1 MHMGGRI
8 HIHTRG
14 DMKMRRIN
22 SALLLILA
30 FALVTLGTLAHGTD
44 KHVLGTVTKISDS
57 EITVQAQDD
66 SLQVVKIAPDTSFVK
81 SVASASIKDLKVG
94 DRVVIHAKPVGSD
107 LIAHEV
113 RFGKTPAAGAAAP
126 ASAAK
131 PQ

>member
-1 MHMGGRI
+1 MGGRI
-8 HIHTRG
+8 HIHIRG
-14 DMKMRRIN
+14 EIKMRRIN

-30 FALVTLGTLAHGTD
+30 FSLVTLATLAHGTD
-44 KHVLGTVTKISDS
+44 KHVLGTVTKITDS
-57 EITVQAQDD
+57 EITVQAQDG

-81 SVASASIKDLKVG
+81 SGATATIKDLKVG

-113 RFGKTPAAGAAAP
+113 RFGKTPTAGAAAP
-126 ASAAK
+126 AAK

>member
-1 MHMGGRI
+1 MHMDARI
-8 HIHTRG
+8 HIHIRG
-14 DMKMRRIN
+14 EIEMRRIG
-22 SALLLILA
+22 SAMLMIVA
-30 FALVTLGTLAHGTD
+30 FSLVTLGTLAHGTD

-81 SVASASIKDLKVG
+81 SGASASIKDLKVG

-113 RFGKTPAAGAAAP
+113 RFGKTPAAGAAAS
-126 ASAAK
+126 ASVAK